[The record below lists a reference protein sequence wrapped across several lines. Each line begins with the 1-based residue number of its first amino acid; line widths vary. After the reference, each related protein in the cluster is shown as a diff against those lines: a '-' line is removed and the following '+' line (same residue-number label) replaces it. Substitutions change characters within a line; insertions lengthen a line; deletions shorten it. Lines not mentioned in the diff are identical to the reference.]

1 MKKKLLRSA
10 VYGLFFLVMSL
21 LEIVIVFH
29 DKDVAYRIK
38 HIIWAI
44 LLLICASGYL
54 VNWQDIKK
62 GKRDICDDDER
73 DRYINH
79 VVGARVTKW
88 LNWLMFGVAIIFMCL
103 YGTYKQ
109 EILGIIAVLS
119 IFYWNISL
127 ILEIIFTI
135 IEERKS

>member
-73 DRYINH
+73 DHYIDRAA
-79 VVGARVTKW
+79 GARVAKW
-88 LNWLMFGVAIIFMCL
+88 LNWLMFGVIVISTCL
-103 YGTYKQ
+103 YGIYRQ
-109 EILGIIAVLS
+109 DDLIIIVGLS

-127 ILEIIFTI
+127 ILKIIFTI
-135 IEERKS
+135 IEERKN